1 MKLAAAFRARARAS
15 QAAELTDLELETRL
29 TALVER
35 GRARWPQLP
44 LDPETFAGEIAAR
57 TPSEDALA
65 KLYVEDLHL
74 AVACAQQVPGAL
86 DAFEASCL
94 GAGPLN
100 AALQHIEASRHFI
113 DEVKQTVREQLFLPP
128 RRITAYSGRGSLAS
142 WTKVT
147 TLRIALRQRSQRGE
161 IREADGEAQAAASDP
176 ELHLL
181 HQRYGKQFEEALAAS
196 FARLEDEQHNLLKL
210 QLIGGLGTA
219 QIAALFSVD
228 RSTIKRRL
236 AACRELL
243 LEETQAALREKL
255 GLSPESFQSLSR
267 VLASQL
273 NLSLARL
280 LKTRA

>member
-100 AALQHIEASRHFI
+100 AALKHIEASRHFI